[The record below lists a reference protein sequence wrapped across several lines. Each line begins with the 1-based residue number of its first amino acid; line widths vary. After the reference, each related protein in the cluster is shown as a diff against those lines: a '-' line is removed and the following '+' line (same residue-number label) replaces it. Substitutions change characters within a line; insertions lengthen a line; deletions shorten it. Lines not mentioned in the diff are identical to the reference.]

1 MTLIALVPMA
11 TQVAAA
17 GGSKPDFSGQWVI
30 NAAESDFGLI
40 PAPQCRGLKLS
51 HREPELTSEETRP
64 GGEPCG
70 LTLRYTTDGKP
81 ITYTANDA
89 KQTARMTWSGNILVI
104 QRSSDDGIT
113 MRIEAALSADGR
125 KLTRD
130 FSVDSPQGSTSWL
143 YVYDRAK

>member
-1 MTLIALVPMA
+1 MTLLVLVLLA
-11 TQVAAA
+11 AQAAGAAA
-17 GGSKPDFSGQWVI
+17 KPDLSGQWVI

-40 PAPQCRGLKLS
+40 PPPQCRGLKLT

-64 GGEPCG
+64 AGEPCG

-104 QRSSDDGIT
+104 DRGSDDGI
-113 MRIEAALSADGR
+113 MMHIEATLSADGR
-125 KLTRD
+125 KLTRE
-130 FSVDSPQGSTSWL
+130 FSVDSPQGSTSWT
-143 YVYDRAK
+143 YVYDRVR

>member
-1 MTLIALVPMA
+1 MTLSALVLVA

-40 PAPQCRGLKLS
+40 PPPQCRGLKLS

-70 LTLRYTTDGKP
+70 LTLRYTTDGTP
-81 ITYTANDA
+81 IIYTTNDA
-89 KQTARMTWSGNILVI
+89 RQRARMTWSGRTLVI
-104 QRSSDDGIT
+104 ERSGDDGVL
-113 MRIEAALSADGR
+113 MRIETTLSAGGS
-125 KLTRD
+125 KLTREV
-130 FSVDSPQGSTSWL
+130 SAETPQGSTSWT
-143 YVYDRAK
+143 YVYDRSK

>member
-1 MTLIALVPMA
+1 MTLLVLVLLA
-11 TQVAAA
+11 AQAA
-17 GGSKPDFSGQWVI
+17 GAASKPDLSGQWVI

-40 PAPQCRGLKLS
+40 PPPRCR
-51 HREPELTSEETRP
+51 
-64 GGEPCG
+64 G